1 MAEYSVS
8 EARAKLN
15 EVIAL
20 AQNEAVEIKK
30 HGKAV
35 VTILDSMK
43 YENLLDYIEDLED
56 RIAILEFKM
65 NPNSDSKSW
74 EEVQKELG
82 LGKQKS
88 SMTTRHLQQ

>member
-56 RIAILEFKM
+56 RLAILESKIEIE
-65 NPNSDSKSW
+65 PDWKSW
-74 EEVQKELG
+74 EEVKKELG
-82 LGKQKS
+82 WEKP
-88 SMTTRHLQQ
+88 TR